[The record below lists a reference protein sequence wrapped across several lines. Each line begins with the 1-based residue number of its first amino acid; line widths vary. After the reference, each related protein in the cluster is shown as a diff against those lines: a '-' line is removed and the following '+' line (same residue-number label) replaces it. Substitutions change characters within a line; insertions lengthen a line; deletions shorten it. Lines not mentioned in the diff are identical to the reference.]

1 MATAIW
7 LSNGRLRDALA
18 DSRASADEP
27 PKHDTFLD
35 ADTTL
40 AQIGARIRGLR
51 AERSLTLQ
59 ELGERTGLSTS
70 MLSLVERGRAAPSI
84 GTLVAISSALGIH
97 MADLFTDRRARA
109 GEPIVAAEDQR
120 VFVTATG
127 VRRQIART
135 DDDRGVEVAL
145 NDYEPGTSSGAP
157 AHHAGYEY
165 GVVLQGRLTVEL
177 DGATYE
183 LKVGDSIG
191 YSSEI
196 SHCIMNRGHQHAR
209 AMWVNLDDRPRD

>member
-1 MATAIW
+1 MAT
-7 LSNGRLRDALA
+7 R
-18 DSRASADEP
+18 RANADEA

-35 ADTTL
+35 ADATL
-40 AQIGARIRGLR
+40 AQIGTRIRILR

-59 ELGERTGLSTS
+59 GLGEATGLSPS

-97 MADLFTDRRARA
+97 MADLFTDRTARPD
-109 GEPIVAAEDQR
+109 EPVVTAENQR

-135 DDDRGVEVAL
+135 DEEHGVEVAL
-145 NDYEPGTSSGAP
+145 NDYEPGTGSGAP

-165 GVVLQGRLTVEL
+165 GVVLQGRLTIEL
-177 DGATYE
+177 GGATYE
-183 LKVGDSIG
+183 LKTGDSIG

-196 SHCIMNRGHQHAR
+196 PHCIVNRGHQHAR
-209 AMWVNLDDRPRD
+209 AVWVNLDR